1 MKMKQKGLMLIVLLI
16 VLTFTSTVFAAPK
29 SALAGTTSL
38 NVQVSQKCGLGNNF
52 LKDEIVYHAKKKE
65 VIYQCK
71 ICKRTFKTS
80 IMAHGHVRG
89 IHNKFFTGLHIKK
102 ITV

>member
-1 MKMKQKGLMLIVLLI
+1 MKMKQKGLMFIVLLI

-52 LKDEIVYHAKKKE
+52 
-65 VIYQCK
+65 
-71 ICKRTFKTS
+71 
-80 IMAHGHVRG
+80 
-89 IHNKFFTGLHIKK
+89 
-102 ITV
+102 